1 MSLTPATIRL
11 DLKCGQSAIA
21 QGKTCHKGGAI
32 PRRAALAAGLT
43 AGALGGALLLK
54 GSRKAIF
61 NAPGRA
67 RRAAQQ
73 GVTEAVH
80 RATAKPP
87 SMRFPKD
94 GPLGTMRP
102 PSKTERL
109 HKAAQIANR
118 EAEQAISKAAQAE
131 IDRTVAVASAMHK
144 SGKAARASLR
154 SGVRRHN
161 LTVEKLRRR
170 YEPGY
175 RKPPRSGKRGDAL
188 LTPRLLRSLVTT
200 DATEGAKGRPTY
212 RADKMCGKSGIADN
226 KKCTKS
232 TTTRKVVAGLAVS
245 AALTAGTLYALNR
258 YNFKPTGTPP
268 HAPATVQIAKLPETP
283 IRAAL
288 PQAAVV
294 SPPPPSTVNTTRRR
308 IPLPTSLTVPR
319 ALKSEVKNLPEETL
333 EQLVVRHRLTPLQV
347 ISVDASKGFVTAKT
361 KGLDEYVS
369 IGTRR
374 DQLIEVFALRLRK
387 DSSWELEVQFDGR
400 VDRREQDTPY
410 SDARPLIGRAA
421 SMTRDIITNLPDDTV
436 LVAKPYTADGSYSGR
451 AKLYQRLG
459 FVEKQSDGWVY
470 SATGERRYFDP
481 SLAHAHRMEATVRT
495 LRTKTEKRADSAL
508 GSRSDGASTAYY
520 RTHPKARRHKVRHQ
534 AAINSQP
541 DEVDRRVALTRER
554 RRRGIAGKGGPD
566 ISHTSSG
573 GTTLE
578 APSTNRARNGAGG
591 KARLKAD
598 SPWAVGFDAD
608 DGKKYTK
615 VVTNPETGRKNR
627 VRYGAQ
633 GYTIA
638 PGTPKGN
645 NYCARSFGDMKSHG
659 KDCSGP
665 DRNTPLCLSRAKW
678 RCSGKSSRRGD
689 ALTPGKSSA

>member
-1 MSLTPATIRL
+1 MSLTPSTIRL

-32 PRRAALAAGLT
+32 PRRAALVAGLT
-43 AGALGGALLLK
+43 AGAVGAALLLRRRSGGPGIKAPSIGAPAASPRGRVPLPTQPRLPGHANPSYPALNGTTPK
-54 GSRKAIF
+54 GLLP
-61 NAPGRA
+61 PGRT
-67 RRAAQQ
+67 R
-73 GVTEAVH
+73 
-80 RATAKPP
+80 K
-87 SMRFPKD
+87 
-94 GPLGTMRP
+94 
-102 PSKTERL
+102 SKTQRMRENTAAAVKTAEGRI
-109 HKAAQIANR
+109 AQTGREEIRRIAQIGNTMAATGEAAGMATKTTLR
-118 EAEQAISKAAQAE
+118 ELRLRAEAA
-131 IDRTVAVASAMHK
+131 
-144 SGKAARASLR
+144 
-154 SGVRRHN
+154 
-161 LTVEKLRRR
+161 RRR

-175 RKPPRSGKRGDAL
+175 RRSPSPTAKAPKAL
-188 LTPRLLRSLVTT
+188 SGGTPSVQIPFAPAQPLTPERVNVDPRT
-200 DATEGAKGRPTY
+200 GQPKR
-212 RADKMCGKSGIADN
+212 
-226 KKCTKS
+226 
-232 TTTRKVVAGLAVS
+232 RKARG
-245 AALTAGTLYALNR
+245 
-258 YNFKPTGTPP
+258 FTG
-268 HAPATVQIAKLPETP
+268 
-283 IRAAL
+283 
-288 PQAAVV
+288 
-294 SPPPPSTVNTTRRR
+294 
-308 IPLPTSLTVPR
+308 
-319 ALKSEVKNLPEETL
+319 
-333 EQLVVRHRLTPLQV
+333 
-347 ISVDASKGFVTAKT
+347 
-361 KGLDEYVS
+361 
-369 IGTRR
+369 
-374 DQLIEVFALRLRK
+374 
-387 DSSWELEVQFDGR
+387 
-400 VDRREQDTPY
+400 
-410 SDARPLIGRAA
+410 
-421 SMTRDIITNLPDDTV
+421 
-436 LVAKPYTADGSYSGR
+436 
-451 AKLYQRLG
+451 
-459 FVEKQSDGWVY
+459 
-470 SATGERRYFDP
+470 
-481 SLAHAHRMEATVRT
+481 
-495 LRTKTEKRADSAL
+495 DSAPRQ
-508 GSRSDGASTAYY
+508 RSDGPSTAYY

>member
-1 MSLTPATIRL
+1 MTLTPATIRL
-11 DLKCGQSAIA
+11 DLKCGRGAIA

-43 AGALGGALLLK
+43 AGALGGALLFK
-54 GSRKAIF
+54 GSRKAIL

-109 HKAAQIANR
+109 HKAAQSANR

-131 IDRTVAVASAMHK
+131 IERTVAVASAMHK

-154 SGVRRHN
+154 SGMRRHN

-175 RKPPRSGKRGDAL
+175 RRPARSGKRGDAL
-188 LTPRLLRSLVTT
+188 LTPRLL
-200 DATEGAKGRPTY
+200 DA
-212 RADKMCGKSGIADN
+212 
-226 KKCTKS
+226 
-232 TTTRKVVAGLAVS
+232 
-245 AALTAGTLYALNR
+245 
-258 YNFKPTGTPP
+258 
-268 HAPATVQIAKLPETP
+268 
-283 IRAAL
+283 
-288 PQAAVV
+288 
-294 SPPPPSTVNTTRRR
+294 
-308 IPLPTSLTVPR
+308 
-319 ALKSEVKNLPEETL
+319 
-333 EQLVVRHRLTPLQV
+333 
-347 ISVDASKGFVTAKT
+347 
-361 KGLDEYVS
+361 
-369 IGTRR
+369 
-374 DQLIEVFALRLRK
+374 
-387 DSSWELEVQFDGR
+387 
-400 VDRREQDTPY
+400 
-410 SDARPLIGRAA
+410 
-421 SMTRDIITNLPDDTV
+421 
-436 LVAKPYTADGSYSGR
+436 
-451 AKLYQRLG
+451 
-459 FVEKQSDGWVY
+459 
-470 SATGERRYFDP
+470 
-481 SLAHAHRMEATVRT
+481 
-495 LRTKTEKRADSAL
+495 AL
-508 GSRSDGASTAYY
+508 GSRSDGPSTAYY
-520 RTHPKARRHKVRHQ
+520 RSHPKARRHKVRHQ

-591 KARLKAD
+591 KARLRKDEAVFTDKKLHAAVKAETKKKFKVYPSAYANAWMVQEYKRRGGSFRGD
-598 SPWAVGFDAD
+598 ALDKWFSEKWVRMSGSGRILGPCGDRTESEGKPKCLPESKAQGLTSGQRRTLVARKRHTDPKKNRSGAPVMVSSKTDVWAVGFDAD

-633 GYTIA
+633 GYRIA
-638 PGTPKGN
+638 PGTSKGDR
-645 NYCARSFGDMKSHG
+645 YCSRSFGDMKSHG

-678 RCSGKSSRRGD
+678 RCSGKSSR
-689 ALTPGKSSA
+689 